1 MNTSEFSTRFDLYF
15 NNIMSNQAPGI
26 DEYEK
31 SCYLTD
37 AKKAIV
43 LEIAT
48 GKFEVT
54 EQARRS
60 IDSLVKTANLSPEV
74 INSSERFADTYR
86 INTNTQLFLLPSDVW
101 FITYEAATYSS
112 DDVCAQNRVAEVV
125 PVTQDNLHRIINN
138 PFKGPSLGR
147 VLRLDCG
154 NSEVELISNHTIDT
168 YKVRYICAP
177 KPIILTSLTSGDYSG
192 SGLSI
197 DGETAVTECDDV
209 HESLH
214 QAIVERA
221 VLLAKQSWVNLKAYN
236 NDK

>member
-1 MNTSEFSTRFDLYF
+1 
-15 NNIMSNQAPGI
+15 MSNQAPGI

-74 INSSERFADTYR
+74 ISSKEKFEDTYR
-86 INTNTQLFLLPSDVW
+86 INTSTQLFLLPSDVW
-101 FITYEAATYSS
+101 FITYEAATYDSKE
-112 DDVCAQNRVAEVV
+112 VCAANKVAEVI
-125 PVTQDNLHRIINN
+125 PVTQDNLHRIISN

-154 NSEVELISNHTIDT
+154 NSEIELISKEKIKT
-168 YKVRYICAP
+168 YKVRYIAAP
-177 KPIILTSLTSGDYSG
+177 KPIILANLATGDYAN

-197 DGETAVTECDDV
+197 DGETEITECDDV

-236 NDK
+236 NNK